1 MNDMNDAGQAQAGA
15 GASADAGAG
24 FCQNCGRPLTNETI
38 RRVGSAVYCEP
49 CLEARLGGPG
59 AVPPTGAGA
68 AGYGPVGYGAGGY
81 ATGESWASSFSAARP
96 NPGLAALLGLI
107 PGVGAMYNEQ
117 YAKGIVHLVVFAVLV
132 SLADNVNGI
141 FGLFVA
147 GWVFYMAIEAHHTA
161 RARRDGTPLPNP
173 FGLNDIGERLGFGR
187 SWPTGPSV
195 TEVAHDAAAAA
206 AQGFQHTA
214 GAAPPYPGAPY
225 QAPAY
230 QAPAYQTP
238 GYQAPAQA
246 ASAPWGAP
254 VEGAGQASY
263 TQVPYGQ
270 VPYAQVPF
278 GQPGHAEQFAQ
289 ATQAQ
294 AYRDAGFVPPPSGYG
309 VPYAAVPP
317 IDPALFV
324 PAPSRFPAGAVWL
337 IGLGTLFLLT
347 TTGLFNGF
355 PGEALIGCILLGI
368 GVWVFLRRMLE
379 SGVGFAND
387 GTAGYPARVLR
398 ALRFAVWL
406 AVLGLLFLL
415 DAFHIL
421 TWRHSWPFLVILAGV
436 MALVQRAAFQAS
448 AVSYAHPAAAP
459 VAPAAAND
467 STDLTNLTKGGL

>member
-1 MNDMNDAGQAQAGA
+1 MNDMNDGGQAQAGPEA
-15 GASADAGAG
+15 NAAAG

-38 RRVGSAVYCEP
+38 RKVGSAVYCEP
-49 CLEARLGGPG
+49 CLAARLGGPG
-59 AVPPTGAGA
+59 AVPPPGAGA
-68 AGYGPVGYGAGGY
+68 PGYGAPGYGAPGYGGPGY
-81 ATGESWASSFSAARP
+81 GAGESWASSFSAARP

-132 SLADNVNGI
+132 SLTDNVNGI

-195 TEVAHDAAAAA
+195 SEVAHDAAAAA
-206 AQGFQHTA
+206 AQGFQQTA
-214 GAAPPYPGAPY
+214 GATPPYPGAPY
-225 QAPAY
+225 QAP
-230 QAPAYQTP
+230 
-238 GYQAPAQA
+238 GYQGPYPGAGQT

-254 VEGAGQASY
+254 VEGAGQVPY

-270 VPYAQVPF
+270 APY

-289 ATQAQ
+289 AG
-294 AYRDAGFVPPPSGYG
+294 YVPPPGAYG
-309 VPYAAVPP
+309 APYTAVPP
-317 IDPALFV
+317 IDPAVFV

-355 PGEALIGCILLGI
+355 PGEALIGCILLGV

-387 GTAGYPARVLR
+387 GTPGYPMRVLR

-406 AVLGLLFLL
+406 AALGLLFLL

-421 TWRHSWPFLVILAGV
+421 TWHHSWPFLVILAGV
-436 MALVQRAAFQAS
+436 MALVQRAAVQAS
-448 AVSYAHPAAAP
+448 AVTYAHPAAAP
-459 VAPAAAND
+459 VAPAANGDSND
-467 STDLTNLTKGGL
+467 LSNLTKGGL